1 MKADKLF
8 LKNLE
13 SSLVVLHSEDKLK
26 IRFVKFGKR
35 FVHFPEMFRESV
47 METINQASD
56 YLKTRE
62 NFWSQID

>member
-26 IRFVKFGKR
+26 IRFLKIIKRIANFEGKKW
-35 FVHFPEMFRESV
+35 FLGGVLHFWLQSSS
-47 METINQASD
+47 ILNC
-56 YLKTRE
+56 KTR
-62 NFWSQID
+62 